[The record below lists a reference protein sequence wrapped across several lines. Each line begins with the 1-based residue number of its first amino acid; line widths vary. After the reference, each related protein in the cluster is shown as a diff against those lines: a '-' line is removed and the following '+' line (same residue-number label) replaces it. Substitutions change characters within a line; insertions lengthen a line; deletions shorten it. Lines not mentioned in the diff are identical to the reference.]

1 MSSRLLYR
9 GPTLQAL
16 HEQYAKQGR
25 IDERAPVSATSSVDI
40 DAAPEQVWQVLSCV
54 GDWPTVDLA
63 ISQVRLPAGVA
74 VDAAFTWTNGGAR
87 IRSRFAVVEHCR
99 ELTWTGVSFG
109 ARAVHRHLLHRMDD
123 GTTRLTSQE
132 SMAGPFLSLL
142 YPRTKLAHG
151 LAAWLSAIKT
161 AVEQR

>member
-9 GPTLQAL
+9 GPTLQTL

-25 IDERAPVSATSSVDI
+25 IDERAPVRAASSVNI
-40 DAAPEQVWQVLSCV
+40 DAAPELVWQVLSSV
-54 GDWPTVDLA
+54 GDWPTVDPA
-63 ISQVRLPAGVA
+63 ISRVHLPTGVVA
-74 VDAAFTWTNGGAR
+74 DGAFTWTNGGAR
-87 IRSRFAVVEHCR
+87 IRSRFAVVEHCQ

-109 ARAVHRHLLHRMDD
+109 ARAVHRHLLHRIDD

-132 SMAGPFLSLL
+132 SMAGPLLSLF
-142 YPRTKLAHG
+142 YPRTKLVHG

-161 AVEQR
+161 AAEQR

>member
-9 GPTLQAL
+9 GPSLQTL

-25 IDERAPVSATSSVDI
+25 IDERAPISAASSVDI
-40 DAAPEQVWQVLSCV
+40 DAAPDQVWQVLSYAA
-54 GDWPTVDLA
+54 DWPAVHSA
-63 ISQVRLPAGVA
+63 ISQVHLPTGVG

-87 IRSRFAVVEHCR
+87 IRSRFAVVEPCR

-109 ARAVHRHLLHRMDD
+109 ARAVHRHLLHRIDD
-123 GTTRLTSQE
+123 GRTRLASQE
-132 SMAGPFLSLL
+132 SMAGPFLSLF
-142 YPRTKLAHG
+142 YSRTKLAYG

-161 AVEQR
+161 AAEQR